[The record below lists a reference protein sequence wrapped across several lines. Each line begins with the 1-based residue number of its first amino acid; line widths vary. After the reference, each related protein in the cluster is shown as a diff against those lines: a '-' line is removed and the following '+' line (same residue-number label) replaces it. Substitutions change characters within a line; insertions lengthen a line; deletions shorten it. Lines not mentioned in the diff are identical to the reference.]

1 MSNHSTI
8 ARTGRRRRQT
18 VLKTVR
24 AGAARFTGHDR
35 IELLALA
42 TELEDVQR
50 DPNLTGPQK
59 DARFKKIMNQR
70 SQRTAQVL

>member
-1 MSNHSTI
+1 MSNHNPI

-35 IELLALA
+35 IELQALA
-42 TELEDVQR
+42 TELEDVHR

-59 DARFKKIMNQR
+59 DARFKALMNR
-70 SQRTAQVL
+70 KSRPMTPIS

>member
-1 MSNHSTI
+1 
-8 ARTGRRRRQT
+8 
-18 VLKTVR
+18 LKTVR

-42 TELEDVQR
+42 TELEDVHR

-70 SQRTAQVL
+70 SQRTA